1 MLSASEILLFLRKNK
16 QLLKDQYHCKEIGL
30 FGSFSRNE
38 QTENSDID
46 ILIVFD
52 EGTPDLYKI
61 ENDLKSFLSDHFNRN
76 VVICAK
82 KWINPIFMPLVLS
95 EAIYA

>member
-1 MLSASEILLFLRKNK
+1 MLNASEIIQFLRNNK
-16 QLLKDQYHCKEIGL
+16 QLLKEQFHCKEIGL

-38 QTENSDID
+38 QKEDSDID

-52 EGTPDLYKI
+52 EEAPDLYKI
-61 ENDLKSFLSDHFNRN
+61 ENDLKLFLSDHFNRN
-76 VVICAK
+76 VDICAK
-82 KWINPIFMPLVLS
+82 KWINPIFKPLVLS

>member
-61 ENDLKSFLSDHFNRN
+61 ENDLKLFLSDHFNQN
-76 VVICAK
+76 VDICAK
-82 KWINPIFMPLVLS
+82 KWINPIFKPLVLS